1 MSEEQNKKGYL
12 ETKVIE
18 GEIKYPNEPA
28 RWSGNHINDLLLWA
42 NDNRASDIT
51 IQTEEQIMLEINKR
65 EAKSCIVYR
74 MWR

>member
-28 RWSGNHINDLLLWA
+28 RWSGNLD
-42 NDNRASDIT
+42 
-51 IQTEEQIMLEINKR
+51 
-65 EAKSCIVYR
+65 
-74 MWR
+74 